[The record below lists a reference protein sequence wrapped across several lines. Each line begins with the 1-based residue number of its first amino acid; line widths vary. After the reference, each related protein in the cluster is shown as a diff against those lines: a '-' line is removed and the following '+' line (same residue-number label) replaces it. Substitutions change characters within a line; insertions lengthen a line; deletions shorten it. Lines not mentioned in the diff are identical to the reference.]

1 MKRVTI
7 VFLIFA
13 LVGCSKGQ
21 VIEVSKTK
29 SEPKQEKHQNIL
41 LSVNDRQLLERF
53 VETEAN
59 GEPYIAHVA
68 VASVILNRLK
78 HPDFPHKISN
88 VFSQLND
95 ISDKEITIS
104 DTTKKAV
111 DDALLGWDPVG
122 GALHYFMTTDTTDTS
137 SLRVIIKIGNLT
149 FCE

>member
-7 VFLIFA
+7 VFLILA
-13 LVGCSKGQ
+13 LVGCGNGQ

-29 SEPKQEKHQNIL
+29 SEPEQETHQNTL
-41 LSVNDRQLLERF
+41 LSVNDRLLLERF

-68 VASVILNRLK
+68 VASVVLNRLK
-78 HPDFPHKISN
+78 LPDFPNKISN
-88 VFSQLND
+88 VVSQLND

-104 DTTKKAV
+104 DATKKAV

-122 GALHYFMTTDTTDTS
+122 GALHYFKTTTDTS
-137 SLRVIIKIGNLT
+137 KLKVIKKIGNLT